1 MRRYRSGL
9 TLIELLV
16 VVAIMAAL
24 AGLALPAMRAVLR
37 SFESND
43 SAQLLIQTTL
53 NTARTMAIGQ
63 QRYVGIRFQHAYCPP
78 QSVLRARQYMT
89 FIVYA
94 PDSDLASRFRAIK
107 GLAPVALPEGIGVM
121 DLWFS
126 GGLVGGRG
134 LLSLADSDDKTVAN
148 EDVLRDLSTFSIVFS
163 PSGQLA
169 SKEVCIRDAGD
180 IFNRLVQVH
189 AGLAMFVQDDN
200 DAIDLGLARELSR
213 DGLVIYDRQMLK
225 DAWQRGR
232 PMSDCLL
239 VAARRP
245 WYVNPY
251 SGNLVRGR

>member
-1 MRRYRSGL
+1 MRLNRSGL

-37 SFESND
+37 SFESSD

-53 NTARTMAIGQ
+53 NTARAMAIGQ
-63 QRYVGIRFQHAYCPP
+63 QSYVGIRFQHAYCPP
-78 QSVLRARQYMT
+78 QSVLQARQYMT
-89 FIVYA
+89 FIVYS
-94 PDSDLASRFRAIK
+94 PDSELASRFRAIK
-107 GLAPVALPEGIGVM
+107 GLPPVALPEGTGVM

-126 GGLVGGRG
+126 GALVGKQGLVG
-134 LLSLADSDDKTVAN
+134 LASSDDKTVTN

-180 IFNRLVQVH
+180 IFNGLMQVK
-189 AGLAMFVQDDN
+189 AGLALFVQDDSN
-200 DAIDLGLARELSR
+200 AVSLGLGRELSR
-213 DGLVIYDRQMLK
+213 DALVIYDRQMFK

-232 PMSDCLL
+232 PLSDCLM

-245 WYVNPY
+245 LYINPY